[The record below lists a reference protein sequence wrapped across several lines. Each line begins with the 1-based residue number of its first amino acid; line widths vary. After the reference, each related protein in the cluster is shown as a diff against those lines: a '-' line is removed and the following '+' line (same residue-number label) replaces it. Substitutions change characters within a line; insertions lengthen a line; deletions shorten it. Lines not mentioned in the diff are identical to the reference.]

1 MTTTLFYRKSI
12 NSKITSAFVVLA
24 LFIQLVAPL
33 GYVYA
38 VDEDPG
44 VTTPVSE
51 VTTEV
56 LPEAVPADEAGD
68 VLGEET
74 STVEQTDESAKTEE
88 VQEIVVVPA
97 RVSATLIVCDTEA
110 DLPNWG
116 ATNQVIDANTAS
128 DFLAEHENCK
138 AKPGWS
144 FQWSTTEDN
153 VGDNAASGG
162 PEWTTFGPTDGTGV
176 ASIDIAA
183 GTNVVV
189 RQVPKHKFVD
199 FSGFN
204 QTEEYSA
211 EMVCGAPEGN
221 HLYNNRESLGAVESD
236 TTYYCIGFNAPQPVV
251 QQEPT
256 VTLVATK
263 IVCDVE
269 SDLPDLAGTNTPIT
283 ATTATDFLAAHPN
296 CRAQEGW
303 NFQWSY
309 KNVGSPGDN
318 KQMGGEGWNLV
329 GPTGANG
336 TVSVSIPVSNDIT
349 VREERRAGYVN
360 FSGIDNHHNS
370 VSAEMVCTT
379 PPEGQLHRYDN
390 REPLGAVVEGG
401 TYYCVAFNP
410 ITIDQ
415 QAPVCDANV
424 NLIEN
429 GDFEAPVLGAN
440 SWSIIPPTNTSLKW
454 LVSWIGSPATGT
466 LGLEIQRNVA
476 GSSFTG
482 QQHAELDGDHPT
494 TIWQTIPTVPGKE
507 YKLDFQYSARPGV
520 ATADNKIDVKVDG
533 VVLGAQLAND
543 GSALGDTSWS
553 AQSRTFVATGT
564 TTKVEFAD
572 AGADTSYGGYLDA
585 VSVRCQGDPV
595 PPRQIDSTEIQ
606 NPIQKSMGTAGGF
619 MAQSNTLGEVLGAS
633 TEAVDAALAQCGEY
647 LRSYIKMGQK
657 NQAGDVIRLQVFL
670 NKYLGTK
677 LVPRGVYDKATFD
690 AVRAFQVKT
699 ADEVLEPW
707 KNTPGGINE
716 NGTGYVYK
724 TTKRMI
730 NMIMCPELNIEMPEL
745 E

>member
-1 MTTTLFYRKSI
+1 MTALVVM
-12 NSKITSAFVVLA
+12 SALVV
-24 LFIQLVAPL
+24 QLVVPL
-33 GYVYA
+33 TVAYA
-38 VDEDPG
+38 VDETPTAVEQSA
-44 VTTPVSE
+44 VTD
-51 VTTEV
+51 TTEAA
-56 LPEAVPADEAGD
+56 PEVAADTTAEVPDE
-68 VLGEET
+68 VLGEVIDT
-74 STVEQTDESAKTEE
+74 SVQVATTESRE
-88 VQEIVVVPA
+88 VVAAPA
-97 RVSATLIVCDTEA
+97 TVSATLIVCDTEA

-116 ATNQVIDANTAS
+116 ATSQPIDASTATN
-128 DFLAEHENCK
+128 FLAENENCT

-144 FQWSTTEDN
+144 FQWSTTEAN

-162 PEWTTFGPTDGTGV
+162 VGWTAFGPTDASGV
-176 ASIDIAA
+176 ATIAIDA

-189 RQVPKHKFVD
+189 RQIPKHKFVD

-204 QTEEYSA
+204 DTDDYSA
-211 EMVCGAPEGN
+211 EMVCGAPEGK
-221 HLYNNRESLGAVESD
+221 HLYNNRESLGVVESGV
-236 TTYYCIGFNAPQPVV
+236 TYHCIGFNAPVPVV
-251 QQEPT
+251 QEPKT
-256 VTLVATK
+256 ATLVATK

-303 NFQWSY
+303 NFQWAY
-309 KNVGSPGDN
+309 KDVGSPGDN

-329 GPTGANG
+329 GPTGVNG

-370 VSAEMVCTT
+370 ISAEMVCTT
-379 PPEGQLHRYDN
+379 PPTGAIHRYDN
-390 REPLGAVVEGG
+390 REPLGPVVAGG

-410 ITIDQ
+410 IVADQ
-415 QAPVCDANV
+415 QQPTVCDANV

-429 GDFEAPVLGAN
+429 GGFEAPAISPN
-440 SWSIIPPTNTSLKW
+440 SWSIIPPSNTSLKW
-454 LVSWIGSPATGT
+454 LVSWIGSPVNGT

-476 GSSFTG
+476 GTSFAG
-482 QQHAELDGDHPT
+482 SQHAELDGDHPT

-543 GSALGDTSWS
+543 GTALGDTSWT

-572 AGADTSYGGYLDA
+572 AGADTSYGGYLDE

-595 PPRQIDSTEIQ
+595 PPRQVESSQ
-606 NPIQKSMGTAGGF
+606 NPNAVRQSMGTAGGF
-619 MAQSNTLGEVLGAS
+619 MTQPNTLGEVLGAS

-647 LRSYIKMGQK
+647 LHSYIKMGQK
-657 NQAGDVIRLQVFL
+657 NQAGDVIRLQAFL

-677 LVPRGVYDKATFD
+677 LVTRGVYDKATFD
-690 AVRAFQVKT
+690 AVRAFQVKS

-707 KNTPGGINE
+707 KSTPGGINE

-745 E
+745 R